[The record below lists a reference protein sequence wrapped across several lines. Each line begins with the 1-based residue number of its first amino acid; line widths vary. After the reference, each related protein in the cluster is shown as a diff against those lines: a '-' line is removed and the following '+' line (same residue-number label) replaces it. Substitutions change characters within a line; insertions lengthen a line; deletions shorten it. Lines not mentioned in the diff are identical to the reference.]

1 MHDQPSIRAENSFK
15 LSSPTLRKL
24 CLPCI
29 TARNYSRH
37 HRHSKKTIQRRI
49 DTTVPIEKNGVESF
63 QRFELAPR
71 THDTAAHSSDYSRG
85 NNANNI
91 HEPLQSSLHFEILK
105 EEKNDDTSSLVKIE
119 THQTPSEIIGEL
131 VSTDEQLR
139 SNEND
144 VVGTRGIGK
153 SSWLHLISE
162 EIELILILF
171 FCCFSVM
178 IKRPC

>member
-1 MHDQPSIRAENSFK
+1 VHDQQSTRAKNSFK

-71 THDTAAHSSDYSRG
+71 TCDTAVHSSDYSRG

-91 HEPLQSSLHFEILK
+91 HELQSSHFEILK
-105 EEKNDDTSSLVKIE
+105 EETNDDTSLVKIE
-119 THQTPSEIIGEL
+119 TQQTSSEIIGEY
-131 VSTDEQLR
+131 VSTNEQLK

-144 VVGTRGIGK
+144 VVGIRDIDNLVAFNFQRDK
-153 SSWLHLISE
+153 INFSSCS
-162 EIELILILF
+162 
-171 FCCFSVM
+171 SVFLV
-178 IKRPC
+178 